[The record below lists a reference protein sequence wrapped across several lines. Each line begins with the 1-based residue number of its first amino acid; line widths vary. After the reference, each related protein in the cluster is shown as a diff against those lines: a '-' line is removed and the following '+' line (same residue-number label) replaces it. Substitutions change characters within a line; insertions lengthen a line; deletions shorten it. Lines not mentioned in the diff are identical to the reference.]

1 MSSLGTRCFAWS
13 RGYVAGYRCGHKR
26 ATTHRPW
33 KAKAVAFTLLLSG
46 VLSAAVGVGVG
57 VVAAWAGAELF
68 LNTLSDEKPI
78 IKKVISKNDAWN
90 RVSDAMRR
98 AGVKMVLNVNSRW

>member
-1 MSSLGTRCFAWS
+1 MSSVAAQCFAWS
-13 RGYVAGYRCGHKR
+13 KGYVAGYRSGHKR
-26 ATTHRPW
+26 AAMHRPW
-33 KAKAVAFTLLLSG
+33 KAKVVAVTLLLSG

-78 IKKVISKNDAWN
+78 VKKVIGKNEAWN
-90 RVSDAMRR
+90 RVSEAMKR
-98 AGVKMVLNVNSRW
+98 AGVKLVLNVNSRW